1 MDNKTFEE
9 NKYYSNRLTHKY
21 PDRIPVIIE
30 KNEHIVLENYKY
42 LLPKNITISQ
52 FMSIIRTKMNIA
64 SKQALFTFVKSYSSS
79 KESYSSL
86 KESYNSQKESYNS
99 QKESYNSQKESYNSQ
114 KESYILVPM
123 SETIE
128 NIYNVHK
135 NRDGFLYIKFGIEN
149 TFG

>member
-9 NKYYSNRLTHKY
+9 NKYYRNRLTYKY
-21 PDRIPVIIE
+21 TDRIHIIIE

-79 KESYSSL
+79 KESY
-86 KESYNSQKESYNS
+86 NSQKESYNS
-99 QKESYNSQKESYNSQ
+99 QKESYV
-114 KESYILVPM
+114 LVPM

>member
-9 NKYYSNRLTHKY
+9 NKYYSNRLTYKY
-21 PDRIPVIIE
+21 PDRIPVVIE

-42 LLPKNITISQ
+42 LLPKNITIGQ

-79 KESYSSL
+79 
-86 KESYNSQKESYNS
+86 
-99 QKESYNSQKESYNSQ
+99 KESYNSQ

>member
-9 NKYYSNRLTHKY
+9 NKYYSNRLTYKY

-79 KESYSSL
+79 KESY
-86 KESYNSQKESYNS
+86 
-99 QKESYNSQKESYNSQ
+99 NSQ

-135 NRDGFLYIKFGIEN
+135 NGDGFLYIKFGIEN

>member
-9 NKYYSNRLTHKY
+9 NKYYSNRLTYKY
-21 PDRIPVIIE
+21 PDRIPVVIE

-79 KESYSSL
+79 KESY
-86 KESYNSQKESYNS
+86 NSQKET
-99 QKESYNSQKESYNSQ
+99 
-114 KESYILVPM
+114 YILVPM

-135 NRDGFLYIKFGIEN
+135 NGDGFLYIKFGIEN

>member
-99 QKESYNSQKESYNSQ
+99 QKESY
-114 KESYILVPM
+114 ILVPM

>member
-9 NKYYSNRLTHKY
+9 NKYYSNRLTYKY

-79 KESYSSL
+79 KESY
-86 KESYNSQKESYNS
+86 NSQKESYNS
-99 QKESYNSQKESYNSQ
+99 QKESYV
-114 KESYILVPM
+114 LVPM